1 MLPIV
6 ALRYKNIFS
15 AFKENIKIVFYGMA
29 FYSTSA
35 ITYFIGSKYIGTG
48 LTMVVFFVYPAI
60 VMLFNCIL
68 YKAKISKMYYLAF
81 SMILIG
87 IGFLAD
93 LQDLKFDFL
102 GIVFGILSAI
112 SYTFYVIGSKKS
124 NISSIL
130 STFLVSIGCMITC
143 LIFACVECSFFV
155 PTYSSQWVNIIG
167 MAIFC
172 TALPILLLLESLKYI
187 SSEKA
192 SMISVL
198 EPVFVV
204 LFGIILLGETVNNM
218 QIVGMTIVLSGA
230 LMALFSKN
238 AINKK

>member
-1 MLPIV
+1 
-6 ALRYKNIFS
+6 
-15 AFKENIKIVFYGMA
+15 
-29 FYSTSA
+29 
-35 ITYFIGSKYIGTG
+35 
-48 LTMVVFFVYPAI
+48 
-60 VMLFNCIL
+60 
-68 YKAKISKMYYLAF
+68 
-81 SMILIG
+81 MILIG

-112 SYTFYVIGSKKS
+112 SYAFYVIGSKKS
-124 NISSIL
+124 NISPVL

-143 LIFACVECSFFV
+143 LIFACFECSFFV
-155 PTYSSQWVNIIG
+155 PTHLSQWFNIIG
-167 MAIFC
+167 MAIVC

-204 LFGIILLGETVNNM
+204 LFGIILLGETVSNM
-218 QIVGMTIVLSGA
+218 QIIGMLTVLLGA
-230 LMALFSKN
+230 LAALFSKN